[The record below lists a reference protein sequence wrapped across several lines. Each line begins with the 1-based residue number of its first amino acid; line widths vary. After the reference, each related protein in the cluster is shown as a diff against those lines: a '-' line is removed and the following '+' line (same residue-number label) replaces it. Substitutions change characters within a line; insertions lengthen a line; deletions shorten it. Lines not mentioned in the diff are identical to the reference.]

1 MSSISHHVVDLKNQV
16 SSLISRYSDL
26 ILKHKTLT
34 DENKNL
40 LNKIK
45 YLEHEIKDLKQRV
58 EISDVAQS
66 LGHADNKSSSF
77 ARDRLNNLIR
87 QIDQC
92 ISMLNE

>member
-16 SSLISRYSDL
+16 SSLIARYSAL
-26 ILKHKTLT
+26 MLKHKSLNN
-34 DENKNL
+34 ENENL

-45 YLEHEIKDLKQRV
+45 YLEHEIKALKQKV
-58 EISDVAQS
+58 EIFDVAQS
-66 LGHADNKSSSF
+66 LGHADKKSSGF

>member
-16 SSLISRYSDL
+16 SSLIARYSAL
-26 ILKHKTLT
+26 MLKHKSLNN
-34 DENKNL
+34 ENENL

-45 YLEHEIKDLKQRV
+45 FLEHEIQELKQKV

-66 LGHADNKSSSF
+66 LGHTDNKSSGF
-77 ARDRLNNLIR
+77 ARDRLNDLIR